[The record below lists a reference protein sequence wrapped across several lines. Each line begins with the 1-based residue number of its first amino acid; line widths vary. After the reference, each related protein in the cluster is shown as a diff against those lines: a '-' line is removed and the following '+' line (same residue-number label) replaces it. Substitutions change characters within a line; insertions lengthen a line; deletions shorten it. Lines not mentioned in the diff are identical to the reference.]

1 MKLQVYTKDDC
12 SYCDKVKELLRYRG
26 YFFTEVKLSDDT
38 LRREFYEQ
46 HKVNSVPQVFADG
59 ELVGGYDKVSQ
70 SPWFRPPRG
79 VLTQFNKTYKPFHYP
94 WAVEITTRHENC
106 HWTEEE
112 VNLVED
118 VTQWNSGVMS
128 KVEKDFI
135 THILRLFTQSDVAV
149 GQNYCDQFIPQFKN
163 NEVRNMLCS
172 IACREG
178 THQRAY
184 ALLNDTLGL
193 SDDEYHAFLKYQE
206 MSDKFD
212 NMMDSD
218 VSTREGLA
226 LALVKSVFNE
236 GVSLFASFIILL
248 NFQRLGK
255 MLGTS
260 QIVLWSA
267 RDETIHVEAVSKLL
281 CTYLRENPDLANE
294 SFKQKVYEL
303 ALNIVNLETKFIE
316 AAFDIGEVEGLD
328 KHQIIEYVKFLTDR
342 RLQQIELDPLFG
354 VEKNPIEWVYV
365 LTGSTLESFFE
376 LKVTSYDV
384 CGLSGAWDNDLYDDV
399 KGQIES
405 LKVEEDA
412 VRS

>member
-1 MKLQVYTKDDC
+1 MKLEVYTKDDC
-12 SYCDKVKELLRYRG
+12 TYCDQVKKFLTYKG
-26 YFFTEVKLSDDT
+26 YFFTEVKLNKDT
-38 LRREFYEQ
+38 LRYEFYDQ
-46 HKVNSVPQVFADG
+46 HKVSSVPQVFADG
-59 ELVGGYDKVSQ
+59 ELVGGYEKVIK
-70 SPWFRPPRG
+70 SPLFKIKQG
-79 VLTQFNKTYKPFHYP
+79 VLTEFNKTYKPFHYP
-94 WAVEITTRHENC
+94 WAVEITVRHEKC

-118 VTQWNSGVMS
+118 VTQWKSGVMS
-128 KVEKDFI
+128 TVEKDFV

-149 GQNYCDQFIPQFKN
+149 GQNYCDQFIPKFKN

-193 SDDEYHAFLKYQE
+193 SDDEYHAFLNYQE

-218 VSTREGLA
+218 VNTKEGLA
-226 LALVKSVFNE
+226 LALAKSVFNE
-236 GVSLFASFIILL
+236 GVSLFASFIILI

-281 CTYLRENPDLANE
+281 CTYLKENPE
-294 SFKQKVYEL
+294 VVTPEYKQKVYDI
-303 ALNIVNLETKFIE
+303 AKGIVDLESAFVE
-316 AAFDIGEVEGLD
+316 AAFNIGNIEGLNAD
-328 KHQIIEYVKFLTDR
+328 LVKEYVRFLTDR
-342 RLQQIELDPLFG
+342 RLQQIELEPLYG
-354 VEKNPIEWVYV
+354 VDQNPIEWVHI
-365 LTGSTLESFFE
+365 LDGSSFVNFFE
-376 LKVTSYDV
+376 NRVVDYEV
-384 CGLSGAWDNDLYDDV
+384 GGLSGTWDNNIYEDI
-399 KGQIES
+399 KGQMKHLWVS
-405 LKVEEDA
+405 C
-412 VRS
+412 